1 MSDLQTRQQLLA
13 TAERHEQ
20 ELERALVDLE
30 RAVVRPFAIGEQLGE
45 HIAAHPWPWL
55 LASALAGLWL
65 GSRRG

>member
-1 MSDLQTRQQLLA
+1 
-13 TAERHEQ
+13 
-20 ELERALVDLE
+20 LVDLE